1 MRQSVLTIS
10 EFQVAYVRDR
20 TILKN
25 NSIPLQIIR
34 VYNKSQHKS
43 ESGEV
48 ITFNDSSESAE
59 FGTSEKGTFQKALSS
74 QSRAFFSQFSLSLS
88 QLKPVP
94 EIVAGHYIIPTNMA
108 DRL

>member
-43 ESGEV
+43 DSGEV

-74 QSRAFFSQFSLSLS
+74 QTRAFFSLFSLS

-94 EIVAGHYIIPTNMA
+94 ETVADHYIIPTNTA